1 MVYSEKKTVQPIQ
14 LEVKDKI
21 VNKQNIKNPFS
32 HQLEFTGIYNL
43 YVRLKMYSVPQK
55 IRDWQI

>member
-1 MVYSEKKTVQPIQ
+1 MTKSSCFVQKNPVQPIQ

-32 HQLEFTGIYNL
+32 YQLEFTGIYNIS
-43 YVRLKMYSVPQK
+43 VRSK
-55 IRDWQI
+55 IDCTTKN